1 VIGGAVDTG
10 PMSNIERLARPSP
23 WVRWPL
29 LIGAVAQVA
38 LAALVGWG
46 AIDLVVRD
54 HPDGWEW
61 GFRMIATWALVLCG
75 GLLFLAGATLR
86 GPVGSRIAWSA
97 AGGVIGLALG
107 RWLVGNQADESQFGP
122 GWIFL
127 ALGAVILICA
137 GAALGAD
144 LVPRRRSRVIDQP
157 TPTGTG
163 QGP

>member
-1 VIGGAVDTG
+1 
-10 PMSNIERLARPSP
+10 MSNVERPARPSR

-29 LIGAVAQVA
+29 LIGAVAQLA
-38 LAALVGWG
+38 QAALIGWG

-54 HPDGWEW
+54 HPDGWEPV
-61 GFRMIATWALVLCG
+61 FLMFAIWAFVLCG
-75 GLLFLAGATLR
+75 SLLFLVGATLR
-86 GPVGSRIAWSA
+86 GPVGSRIASSV

-144 LVPRRRSRVIDQP
+144 LILRRRSRVIGQP
-157 TPTGTG
+157 TPAGG
-163 QGP
+163 GEGR